1 MKTLINTRDLLT
13 HTTQLEDR
21 IEILEQKFQQLKN
34 DIDALFEITNK
45 IRPKYYK
52 VQDSDVEDVK

>member
-1 MKTLINTRDLLT
+1 MFNRGIMFNNNTPFDIIN
-13 HTTQLEDR
+13 R

-52 VQDSDVEDVK
+52 LQENGFEEIK